1 VKRSFMKKYLFSSF
15 LLSLCTFSFAQSIN
29 FFKIDSTINAE
40 IAQQNI
46 AGGVAL
52 IAKNGKIVHHQ
63 AYGFANIDA
72 SVKMQENAIFR
83 IASQTKAIIS
93 VAVLKLVEQ
102 GKIRL
107 DDPIEMYF
115 PAFSGQKVYDKQA
128 DTLLLVDRKRSIT
141 IRDLLTHQ
149 AGISSAD
156 EYPYLQK
163 EFVKYGLSNSG
174 FQEYPNLSAE
184 IAQIAKMPL
193 AHQPGTR
200 FSYGLSTNVLGG
212 LIELITKQSL
222 SNYLADNIFKPLGM
236 EDTYFYLPKS
246 KHNRLVEIY
255 IKQDNRLIAADRTKM
270 PVDYPLLNNATY
282 YSAIGGL
289 VSTTK
294 DYFLFLNHLLNPTMS
309 KSTFRLLQPATLEQ
323 LLTNQLG
330 EKTFIFGGF
339 PSLNQFGLGVGLTS
353 VKGQSINKAS
363 VGSYFWGGAFNTAY
377 MVDPKRNLITLFY
390 FHRTP
395 FVLPPLLSKL
405 EKTTI
410 EIIDQQ

>member
-1 VKRSFMKKYLFSSF
+1 MKKYFFYGLFFFFHSTIS
-15 LLSLCTFSFAQSIN
+15 AQVAP
-29 FFKIDSTINAE
+29 FYRIDSIINAE
-40 IAQQNI
+40 IAQHNI
-46 AGGVAL
+46 AGGIAL

-63 AYGFANIDA
+63 AYGFASIDA

-83 IASQTKAIIS
+83 IASQTKAIVS
-93 VAVLKLVEQ
+93 VAVLQLVEQ
-102 GKIRL
+102 GRIRL
-107 DDPIEMYF
+107 EDPIEMYF
-115 PAFSGQKVYDKQA
+115 PEFSTQKVYLKQA

-149 AGISSAD
+149 SGISSAD

-163 EFVKYGLSNSG
+163 EFVKYGLSNTG
-174 FQEYPNLSAE
+174 FTQYPSLSAE

-212 LIELITKQSL
+212 LIELVTKQSL
-222 SNYLADNIFKPLGM
+222 SNYLSVNIFKPLGM

-246 KHNRLVEIY
+246 KYNRLVEIY
-255 IKQDNRLIAADRTKM
+255 IKQDNRLVAADRTKM
-270 PVDYPLLNNATY
+270 PVDYSLLNNASY
-282 YSAIGGL
+282 FSAIGGL
-289 VSTTK
+289 VSTTN
-294 DYFLFLNHLLNPTMS
+294 DYFLFLNHLLNATIS
-309 KSTFRLLQPATLEQ
+309 KSTFRLLQPATVEQ

-339 PSLNQFGLGVGLTS
+339 PSPNQFGLGVGLTS

-390 FHRTP
+390 FQRTP

>member
-1 VKRSFMKKYLFSSF
+1 MKRSFMKKA
-15 LLSLCTFSFAQSIN
+15 LLSSILIFFSVSIFAQLPV
-29 FFKIDSTINAE
+29 FYRIDSTINAE
-40 IAQQNI
+40 IAQHNI

-52 IAKNGKIVHHQ
+52 IARNGKIVHHQ
-63 AYGFANIDA
+63 AYGFSNLDA

-83 IASQTKAIIS
+83 IASQTKAIVS
-93 VAVLKLVEQ
+93 VAVLQLVEK

-107 DDPIEMYF
+107 EDPIEKYF
-115 PAFSGQKVYDKQA
+115 PEFSSQKVYLKQA
-128 DTLLLVDRKRSIT
+128 DSLVLIDRARSIT

-149 AGISSAD
+149 SGISSAD

-163 EFVKYGLSNSG
+163 EFVKYGLSNNG
-174 FQEYPNLSAE
+174 FSQYPSLRAE

-193 AHQPGTR
+193 AHQPGAR

-212 LIELITKQSL
+212 LIELITKQTL

-236 EDTYFYLPKS
+236 EDTYFYLTKS
-246 KHNRLVEIY
+246 KQNRLVEIY
-255 IKQDNRLIAADRTKM
+255 IKQDNRLIAADRSKM

-282 YSAIGGL
+282 FSAIGGL

-294 DYFLFLNHLLNPTMS
+294 DYFLFLNHLLNPNMS
-309 KSTFRLLQPATLEQ
+309 KSTFRVLQPATVEQ

-353 VKGQSINKAS
+353 IKGQSINKAS
-363 VGSYFWGGAFNTAY
+363 VGSFFWGGAFNTAY

-390 FHRTP
+390 FQRTP

-410 EIIDQQ
+410 EILDQE

>member
-1 VKRSFMKKYLFSSF
+1 MKKYLFSSF
-15 LLSLCTFSFAQSIN
+15 LLFLCTLSFAQSVD

-40 IAQQNI
+40 IAQHNI

-52 IAKNGKIVHHQ
+52 IAKNGKIVHHH

-93 VAVLKLVEQ
+93 VAVLQLVEQ
-102 GKIRL
+102 GRVRL
-107 DDPIEMYF
+107 EDPIEMYF
-115 PAFSGQKVYDKQA
+115 PAFSTQKVYLKQA

-149 AGISSAD
+149 SGISSAD

-163 EFVKYGLSNSG
+163 EFVKYGLSNTG
-174 FQEYPNLSAE
+174 FTQYPSLSAE

-212 LIELITKQSL
+212 LIELVTNQSL

-255 IKQDNRLIAADRTKM
+255 IKQDNRLVAADRTKM
-270 PVDYPLLNNATY
+270 PVDYPFLKNASY

-289 VSTTK
+289 VSTTN

-363 VGSYFWGGAFNTAY
+363 VGSYFWGGFFNTAY

-390 FHRTP
+390 FQRTP

-405 EKTTI
+405 EKMTI
-410 EIIDQQ
+410 EMIDQQ

>member
-1 VKRSFMKKYLFSSF
+1 MKKAFLFS
-15 LLSLCTFSFAQSIN
+15 LLFFYCISSFAQLPA
-29 FFKIDSTINAE
+29 FYRIDSTINAE
-40 IAQQNI
+40 IAQHNI

-63 AYGFANIDA
+63 AYGYANIEA
-72 SVKMQENAIFR
+72 ETKMEENAIFR
-83 IASQTKAIIS
+83 VASQTKAIVS
-93 VAVLKLVEQ
+93 VAVLQLVERSQ
-102 GKIRL
+102 IRL

-115 PAFSGQKVYDKQA
+115 PEFSGQKVYVKQS
-128 DTLLLVDRKRSIT
+128 DTLILVDRKRSIT

-149 AGISSAD
+149 SGISSAD

-163 EFVKYGLSNSG
+163 EFLKYGLNNSG
-174 FQEYPNLSAE
+174 VTQYPNLRAE

-193 AHQPGTR
+193 AHQPGAR

-212 LIELITKQSL
+212 LIELVTKQSL
-222 SNYLADNIFKPLGM
+222 ASYLTDNIFKRIGM
-236 EDTYFYLPKS
+236 KDTYFYLPKS
-246 KHNRLVEIY
+246 KQNRLVEIY
-255 IKQDNRLIAADRTKM
+255 IKQNNNLKVVDRTAM

-282 YSAIGGL
+282 FSAIGGL
-289 VSTTK
+289 VSTTY
-294 DYFLFLNHLLNPTMS
+294 DYFLFFNHLLNPENS
-309 KSTFRLLQPATLEQ
+309 INKFRLLQPATLTQ
-323 LLTNQLG
+323 LFTNQLG
-330 EKTFIFGGF
+330 KKTFIFGGF
-339 PSLNQFGLGVGLTS
+339 PSPNQFGLGVGLTS

-390 FHRTP
+390 FQRTP

-410 EIIDQQ
+410 EIIDQQK

>member
-1 VKRSFMKKYLFSSF
+1 MKKYLFTSF
-15 LLSLCTFSFAQSIN
+15 LLFLCIFSFAQSFD

-40 IAQQNI
+40 IAQHNI

-72 SVKMQENAIFR
+72 SVKMEENAIFR
-83 IASQTKAIIS
+83 IASQTKAIVS
-93 VAVLKLVEQ
+93 VAVLQLVERGQ
-102 GKIRL
+102 IRL
-107 DDPIEMYF
+107 EDPIEMYF
-115 PAFSGQKVYDKQA
+115 PEFSSQKVFVKTTDS
-128 DTLLLVDRKRSIT
+128 LVLVDRARSIT

-163 EFVKYGLSNSG
+163 EFLKYGLNNIG
-174 FQEYPNLSAE
+174 VKQYPSLRAE

-193 AHQPGTR
+193 AHQPGAR

-212 LIELITKQSL
+212 LIELVTKQSL
-222 SNYLADNIFKPLGM
+222 SKYLADNIFKPLGM

-255 IKQDNRLIAADRTKM
+255 IKQDNRLIAADRTKI

-282 YSAIGGL
+282 FSAIGGL

-294 DYFLFLNHLLNPTMS
+294 DYFLFLNHLLNPIMS
-309 KSTFRLLQPATLEQ
+309 KNTYSLLQPATLEQ

-390 FHRTP
+390 FQRTP
-395 FVLPPLLSKL
+395 FVLPPLLSRL

-410 EIIDQQ
+410 EIIDQQE